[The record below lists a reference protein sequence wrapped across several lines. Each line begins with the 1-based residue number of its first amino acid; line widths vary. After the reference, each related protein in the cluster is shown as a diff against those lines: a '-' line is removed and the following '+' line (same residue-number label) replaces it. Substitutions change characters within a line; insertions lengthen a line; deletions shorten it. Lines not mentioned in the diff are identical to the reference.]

1 MNVAEDRVLR
11 SIEMQLR
18 KKLNGAFIV
27 EVLAGSPVQISGL
40 KATELQSDGTI
51 VLGDLITEV
60 NGEMVVTVEDL
71 LSAIEARAD
80 GDTVSL
86 KIWRNCDENNADIV
100 RVKLSSSDKLQR
112 VSVARGNR
120 ATSSVGSRGAWQ

>member
-1 MNVAEDRVLR
+1 
-11 SIEMQLR
+11 
-18 KKLNGAFIV
+18 
-27 EVLAGSPVQISGL
+27 L